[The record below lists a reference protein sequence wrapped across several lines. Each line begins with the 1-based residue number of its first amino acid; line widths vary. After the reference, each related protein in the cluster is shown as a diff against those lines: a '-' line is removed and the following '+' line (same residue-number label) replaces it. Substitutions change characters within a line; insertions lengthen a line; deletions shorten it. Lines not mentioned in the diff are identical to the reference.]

1 MFVRNDSFD
10 GRAGLCENRRVTVR
24 KIRIS
29 AIVVL
34 LLAAVVSSIVHE
46 ILPLPVAWIRTG
58 VTTAAENGVNLEAV
72 DTTGTALYT
81 FRIVNVYPH
90 DPEAFTQGLVFHRG
104 YLYEGTG
111 LYGASTLRKI
121 ELKTGKI
128 KKMNRLP
135 EEFFGEGITICR
147 NRLIQLTWLSC
158 TGFVYDPQ
166 SFRLLG
172 TFTYSTEGWGITCDG
187 NHIIM
192 SDGTSILRF
201 LNPQNFTLVRQIDVR
216 DRGKQITHINE
227 LEYVRGEIYANV
239 WDTGYVVRISPKTG
253 EVSGWIDLRGLYRY
267 LGREPNFDILN
278 GIAYDVRGDRLFVTG
293 KYWPKLFEIKLQ
305 RVNQ

>member
-1 MFVRNDSFD
+1 MFVHNDSFD
-10 GRAGLCENRRVTVR
+10 GRAGICKSRRITVR
-24 KIRIS
+24 KILVTALTVLFVAVDAFSIIPLRGPLALDRS
-29 AIVVL
+29 HPGVV
-34 LLAAVVSSIVHE
+34 
-46 ILPLPVAWIRTG
+46 
-58 VTTAAENGVNLEAV
+58 TADEHSLNLEAV

-128 KKMNRLP
+128 RKMNRLP

-172 TFTYSTEGWGITCDG
+172 TFTYPTEGWGITCDG
-187 NHIIM
+187 NHLIM

-201 LNPQNFTLVRQIDVR
+201 LDPQNFTLVRQIDVR
-216 DRGKQITHINE
+216 DRGKQIIHINE

-267 LGREPNFDILN
+267 LGRGRKFDILN

-305 RVNQ
+305 RVH